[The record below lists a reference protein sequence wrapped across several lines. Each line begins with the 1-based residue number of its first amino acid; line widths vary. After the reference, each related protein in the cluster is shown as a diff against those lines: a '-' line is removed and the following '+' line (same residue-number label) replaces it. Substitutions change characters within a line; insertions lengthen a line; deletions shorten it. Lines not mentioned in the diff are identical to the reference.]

1 MVYSLKGTVSR
12 VYRHFFKSKNSSC
25 APYEQ
30 AKSVLRKFSFSRRY
44 ARKVCCWLCW
54 HGVSVVIDYVDTVSA
69 YIVVDYTDTKTTLV
83 WRIMQY
89 CRSVPGF
96 HWAMHFFFKVEVWI
110 RHSAET
116 LCCGLW
122 DYVKYE
128 YIPVL
133 SLCSGGGGVWLLSA
147 REIHMYILYIL
158 YYILYI
164 LANKLSLA
172 RKDMGRWLSALN
184 MHGPGDLHKY

>member
-1 MVYSLKGTVSR
+1 M
-12 VYRHFFKSKNSSC
+12 
-25 APYEQ
+25 
-30 AKSVLRKFSFSRRY
+30 
-44 ARKVCCWLCW
+44 
-54 HGVSVVIDYVDTVSA
+54 
-69 YIVVDYTDTKTTLV
+69 
-83 WRIMQY
+83 
-89 CRSVPGF
+89 
-96 HWAMHFFFKVEVWI
+96 AMHFFFKVEVWI

-133 SLCSGGGGVWLLSA
+133 SLCSGGGGGVTT
-147 REIHMYILYIL
+147 ICQGDTYVYTVHD
-158 YYILYI
+158 I